1 MREWPRSLLQRKH
14 QPVLAQQARPD
25 DNNAFY
31 RLEFASARGGGCTM
45 RTLGL
50 LLLLVVWPLCGF
62 GQSTQSE
69 STQSSRQQGVA
80 QRGDHVMG
88 FSHDAT
94 AHHFRLLKDG
104 GEIIVSANDP
114 NDKSTIDAIQMH
126 LGHIATMFSE
136 GNFQAPMLIHD
147 TNPPGVASMIRLK
160 SQIRYEVSNVDRGAK
175 VRIVSSS
182 PDAIDAVHAFLL
194 FQIIDH
200 HTGDP
205 PSIAE

>member
-1 MREWPRSLLQRKH
+1 
-14 QPVLAQQARPD
+14 
-25 DNNAFY
+25 
-31 RLEFASARGGGCTM
+31 M

-50 LLLLVVWPLCGF
+50 LILLAAWPLCGDAQPP
-62 GQSTQSE
+62 QSDATP
-69 STQSSRQQGVA
+69 SSRQQGVG

-104 GEIIVSANDP
+104 GEIMVIANDA

-175 VRIVSSS
+175 IRIVSTA

-205 PSIAE
+205 ATIGN